1 MAENV
6 IQKKRLQ
13 AVNLF
18 MGAVKNLR
26 YYPPSS
32 DMAVGSLKR
41 AYASLSE
48 TLEQAGPL
56 IFSTVDDH
64 LTISACALTAKEQQ
78 FPHIRSLVEIMTHW
92 GIRWLRFERDLE
104 KDEFIRFLTVFK
116 KTPDE
121 IEADGGVRQL
131 LQRLFTR
138 HIHIKTK
145 HMESSA
151 IPSAQDAAD
160 SDENAPPHP
169 MDALHTGQS
178 EDSNGRHLQD
188 PGQIRDAA
196 AKLALMETT
205 LFDDPSLLSQAPD
218 VLVHWFLEGKDDSAY
233 KLMEA
238 LSLGLE
244 KPDPAIQDL
253 AADTLTRIGNRLAT
267 ENRLD
272 QFWSIAPRLIHWVRS
287 RKTFNPTVK
296 STGRL
301 LQLIAAHFIQ
311 ARKFESCLPIL
322 EAVHHLTETTDQ
334 DPLLT
339 EFADEM
345 RASVAEKET
354 LNTLCTSMMRSDPS
368 ESETAK
374 QCLVFLGIHAGEAL
388 LDLLAMTSDRSERI
402 RVMAVL
408 KEMGD
413 AVLPLLL
420 ERLAQGGAW
429 YFLRNLAALLGHL
442 GNETHLSVLTPLLHH
457 EDIRVQKEA
466 LNTLYNIGGNQ
477 RRDVLMSLLDSADD
491 EIKISIVIMLGGLRH
506 PNAVDPFLDI
516 LKNRPL
522 IPSQN
527 RIRLEESICRALG
540 RIGDPKA
547 LPVLK
552 EITES
557 KRIIRGTGSNER
569 VKTAAKEAMES
580 IGKRREE
587 SEKKE
592 SINPSRGDFKSP
604 ETTRFP
610 ENDFEK
616 AAEKIDSLIEKGDTT
631 GAVSLLSHH
640 IKEAAR
646 AKAFQ
651 KAEAFLEKMSEADPM
666 ALSEIYNAGEYIE
679 GEKEASLDKDRM
691 TSWGALY
698 DTLTREETHALY
710 FALKERRTEADVVLI
725 QQGQKNDSLFFLEQG
740 ELKVVFE
747 KKQKEYLIRN
757 LTAGNVAGAESFFYP
772 TVSTVSVV
780 TQTAAKLS
788 VLDLASLEECKTK
801 SPALENKLRDFCME
815 ENTGIQSLLEKAME
829 RRIHPRFP
837 AERITTVQLLYTSGK
852 PVGKVFK
859 GRLIDLSAGG
869 LSFFIKLQNKE
880 SARMLLGRRLQMQ
893 FPISTAFSESI
904 YEGTGTVVAVHYHLS
919 LDYSVHVRF
928 DTPMDPAVIEKITG

>member
-1 MAENV
+1 LAKNV

-32 DMAVGSLKR
+32 DMAVGFLKR

-56 IFSTVDDH
+56 VFSTVDDH
-64 LTISACALTAKEQQ
+64 LTISACPLTAKEQQ
-78 FPHIRSLVEIMTHW
+78 FPHIRSLMEIMTHW

-104 KDEFIRFLTVFK
+104 KDELTRFLTLFK

-121 IEADGGVRQL
+121 IEADGGVREL
-131 LQRLFTR
+131 LPRLFTP
-138 HIHIKTK
+138 HIHIKAR

-151 IPSAQDAAD
+151 IASTQDAAD
-160 SDENAPPHP
+160 SYEKAPPHP
-169 MDALHTGQS
+169 IDALHTGQS
-178 EDSNGRHLQD
+178 EDLNGQHLQG
-188 PGQIRDAA
+188 PGKIQDAA
-196 AKLALMETT
+196 AKLALKGTT
-205 LFDDPSLLSQAPD
+205 LFDDSDLLSQAPE
-218 VLVHWFLEGKDDSAY
+218 VLVHWFFEGKDDSAY

-253 AADTLTRIGNRLAT
+253 AADTLTRIGNRLVT

-272 QFWSIAPRLIHWVRS
+272 QFLSIAPRLIHWVRS

-296 STGRL
+296 SAGRL

-311 ARKFESCLPIL
+311 ARKFERCLPIL
-322 EAVHHLTETTDQ
+322 EAVHHLTGTTDG
-334 DPLLT
+334 DTLLA

-345 RASVAEKET
+345 RTSVAENET
-354 LNTLCTSMMRSDPS
+354 LSILCTSMMRSDPS

-388 LDLLAMTSDRSERI
+388 LNLLAITSNRSERI
-402 RVMAVL
+402 RIMSVL
-408 KEMGD
+408 KEMGH

-420 ERLAQGGAW
+420 ERLAQGGSW
-429 YFLRNLAALLGHL
+429 YFLRNLTALLGYF

-477 RRDVLMSLLDSADD
+477 RREILMSLLGSAGE
-491 EIKISIVIMLGGLRH
+491 EIKTSIVIMLGGLRH
-506 PNAVDPFLDI
+506 PNAVGPFLEI

-557 KRIIRGTGSNER
+557 KHIIRGTGSNER

-580 IGKRREE
+580 IEKRRKSLERRE
-587 SEKKE
+587 SMNHTQNNSKRPQVTPYTPDTDK
-592 SINPSRGDFKSP
+592 DLVQV
-604 ETTRFP
+604 
-610 ENDFEK
+610 D
-616 AAEKIDSLIEKGDTT
+616 ALIEKGDTS
-631 GAVSLLSHH
+631 GAVSLLTYL
-640 IKEAAR
+640 IRETAR
-646 AKAFQ
+646 AKDFQ
-651 KAEAFLEKMSEADPM
+651 KAEALLEKLSEADPM
-666 ALSEIYNAGEYIE
+666 ALSEIYSAGEFINA
-679 GEKEASLDKDRM
+679 EKEAALDKDRM
-691 TSWGALY
+691 ASWSPLY
-698 DTLTREETHALY
+698 DTLTPEETHELY
-710 FALKERRTEADVVLI
+710 FALKELSREANVTLI
-725 QQGQKNDSLFFLEQG
+725 QQGQKNNALYFIEQG
-740 ELKVVFE
+740 ELRVVFE
-747 KKQKEYLIRN
+747 KDDHEYLVQI
-757 LTAGNVAGAESFFYP
+757 LKKGDVAGTESFFNP
-772 TVSTVSVV
+772 TVSTLSVV
-780 TQTAAKLS
+780 TQTSVRLN
-788 VLDLASLEECKTK
+788 VLDIERLRQCEKKT
-801 SPALENKLRDFCME
+801 PALESKLREFCE
-815 ENTGIQSLLEKAME
+815 KQNNTARLLMEKALE
-829 RRIHPRFP
+829 RRHYKRFP
-837 AERITTVQLLYTSGK
+837 TEALIAIQLLYASKKPAGK
-852 PVGKVFK
+852 PFK
-859 GRLIDLSAGG
+859 GRLSDLSAGG
-869 LSFFIKLQNKE
+869 LCFFIKLQNKE
-880 SARMLLGRRLQMQ
+880 SARMLLGRKLQMQ
-893 FPISTAFSESI
+893 FPISAASSESI
-904 YEGTGTVVAVHYHLS
+904 YEEIGTVVAVHYHLS

-928 DTPMDPAVIEKITG
+928 DTPMDPAVIENITG